1 MAGLQE
7 LLRRQRALADF
18 GDFVLDHDDLDEI
31 LNEGCRLVAEA
42 LGADL
47 AKVVEIERAAN
58 KGFVRAGIG
67 WRRGIVGHER
77 VDLSERS
84 SEAFAIEKT
93 EPVITNDVAKETRFA
108 FPRFLIEHGVV
119 ALVNVPILLP
129 GRKPFGVLQV
139 DARKPRNFDEAD
151 IEFLKTYAMTLG
163 PVIDRLLTA
172 AELRRADE
180 RLRLVVENARDYVL
194 VVSDAQDRITD
205 WLGGSAT
212 ILGWS
217 AEEARGQTSELF
229 FTEEDRAAGIPARE
243 LAGAREHGASANVRW
258 HSRKDGSRV
267 FLDGQT
273 IALRSRS
280 GGLQGYLKLAQDAT
294 TRKQHEELQM
304 FQLQLADALRP
315 LAGPLEVQAAAARVL
330 GEKLGASRVFY
341 GEVIEDGH
349 TVVVEQAFAAPGHAE
364 RTGAYRVSDFG
375 ASLVDILRRG
385 TTVELPDIA
394 AAPELGPSERAAF
407 AAHEI
412 GALVAAP
419 LVKDGVLVAGLWVT
433 QDRPRAWS
441 QHELSIVRGTAER
454 TWAAVERAR
463 AEAALRESEE
473 RLQAAVEVG
482 RLGLWDWDVRSGRI
496 HWSYEHFRMEGY
508 GVGEVTPSYEAW
520 AARIHPEDRPEA
532 EAALQRA
539 MEQREEYIQEFRAVH
554 ADGNVRWLYARGRFS
569 YDPEGRPTRMVGAM
583 IDTTDRREWED
594 TQKVLVA
601 ELQHRTR
608 NLMSVVRAMAEKT
621 VRSSADLPS
630 FRKRFRD
637 RLDALARVQ
646 GLLSRLHDHDRVT
659 FDELLASEMD
669 AMDAADRADLE
680 GPKGVRLRS
689 STVQTLAMAIHE
701 LATNAVKYGALGQP
715 QAKLSVRWS
724 LEAEGPGGQPWLH
737 IDWRERGVHMPGAG
751 VPAKGTGQGRELI
764 EQALPYQ
771 LGAKTTYHLGQDGV
785 HCTIAVPV
793 SASKGAEN
801 G

>member
-47 AKVVEIERAAN
+47 AKVIEIERAAN
-58 KGFVRAGIG
+58 KGLVRAGVG
-67 WRRGIVGHER
+67 WRDGIVGHER

-93 EPVITNDVAKETRFA
+93 EPVITNDVAKETRFV
-108 FPRFLIEHGVV
+108 FPRFLLEHGVV

-139 DARKPRNFDEAD
+139 DAREPREFDQAD
-151 IEFLKTYAMTLG
+151 VEFLKTYAMTLG
-163 PVIDRLLTA
+163 PVIDRLLTL
-172 AELRRADE
+172 AELRRTDE

-194 VVSDAQDRITD
+194 VVSDAEDRITD
-205 WLGGSAT
+205 WLGGSAA

-217 AEEARGQTSELF
+217 AEEARGQPSDLF
-229 FTEEDRAAGIPARE
+229 FTEEDRATGVPDRE
-243 LAGAREHGASANVRW
+243 LAGARENGASANVRW
-258 HSRKDGSRV
+258 HLRKDGSRV

-273 IALRSRS
+273 IALRSPA
-280 GGLQGYLKLAQDAT
+280 GGLRGYLKIGQDVT
-294 TRKQHEELQM
+294 SRKLQEERRT

-315 LAGPLEVQAAAARVL
+315 LAGPTEVQAAAARIL
-330 GEKLGASRVFY
+330 GETLGASRVFY
-341 GEVIEDGH
+341 GEIEGDGES
-349 TVVVEQAFAAPGHAE
+349 VVVEQGFVAPGHAE
-364 RTGAYRVSDFG
+364 RNGRYATRDFG
-375 ASLVDILRRG
+375 EWLVETLRAGRL
-385 TTVELPDIA
+385 VNLPDIA
-394 AAPELGPSERAAF
+394 AATDLSPSERGAF
-407 AAHEI
+407 ADLQI
-412 GALVAAP
+412 GAMVAAP
-419 LVKDGVLVAGLWVT
+419 LVKDGALVAGLWAT
-433 QDRPRAWS
+433 QDVARAWTV
-441 QHELSIVRGTAER
+441 HEVALVRETAER

-473 RLQAAVEVG
+473 RLQAAVAVG
-482 RLGLWDWDVRSGRI
+482 RLGLWDWDIRSGAT
-496 HWSYEHFRMEGY
+496 HWSDEHFRMEGY
-508 GVGEVTPSYEAW
+508 GVGEVKPSYEAW
-520 AARIHPEDRPEA
+520 AARVHPDDRPGA
-532 EAALQRA
+532 EAALRQAMDQRG
-539 MEQREEYIQEFRAVH
+539 EYIREFRVVH
-554 ADGNVRWLYARGRFS
+554 PDGGVRWLYGRGRFS
-569 YDPEGRPTRMVGAM
+569 YDPEGRASRMVGAM

-621 VRSSADLPS
+621 VRSSRDLQD
-630 FRKRFRD
+630 FRGRFRD

-646 GLLSRLHDHDRVT
+646 GLLSRLKEHDRVT
-659 FDELLASEMD
+659 FDELIASEVD
-669 AMDAADRADLE
+669 AMDAADRVDLK

-715 QAKLSVRWS
+715 QARLSIHWS
-724 LEAEGPGGQPWLH
+724 FEAEGAGGKPWLL
-737 IDWRERGVHMPGAG
+737 IDWRERGVDMPGAG
-751 VPAKGTGQGRELI
+751 PSAKGKGQGRELI

-771 LGAKTTYHLGQDGV
+771 LGAKTTYHLGEDGV

-793 SASKGAEN
+793 SASKGAEH